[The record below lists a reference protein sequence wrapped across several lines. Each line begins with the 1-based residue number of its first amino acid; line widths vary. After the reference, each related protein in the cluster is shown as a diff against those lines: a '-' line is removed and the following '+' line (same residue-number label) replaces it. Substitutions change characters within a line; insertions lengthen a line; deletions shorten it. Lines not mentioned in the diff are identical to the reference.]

1 MKQGSTRLERGQN
14 VFAAAERVA
23 REHGWPFNWRLIVV
37 PGVGHSDSRIFASK
51 QAVEAL
57 RP

>member
-1 MKQGSTRLERGQN
+1 
-14 VFAAAERVA
+14 VA